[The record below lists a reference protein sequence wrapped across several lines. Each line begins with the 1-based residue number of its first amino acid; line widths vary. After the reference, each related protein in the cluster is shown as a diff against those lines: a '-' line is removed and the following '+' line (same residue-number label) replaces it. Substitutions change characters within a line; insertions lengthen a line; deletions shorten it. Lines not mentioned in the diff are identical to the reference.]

1 MMEALLK
8 RIPDDLMSMPIGVIM
23 GGESIEKDFSL
34 RSGKNIAA
42 ALQRM
47 KLKVIPLQYNASLQ
61 TELEKHQVKLCL
73 LATHGVP
80 GEDGELQG
88 YLSHAGVYYSGASI
102 AGSAMA
108 MNKLAAKS
116 LLKSMGFKTPDY
128 RWINPEDPME
138 KTAHDL
144 AVELKFPLV
153 LKPTFGGSSIGI
165 RLVKDLIELRT
176 ALSDLSGQYHDLF
189 AEVFITGREF
199 TVSVLEDKNAR
210 SYTLPVMELRS
221 ANLFYDY
228 EAKWSGQ
235 SMDCRVPADID
246 SALQKMLIHQALLI
260 HQLLKQRDHSRSD
273 FIESES
279 GELYY
284 LETNS
289 IPGLTENSD
298 LPAQARAAGMT
309 FEEVVLSIL
318 MGPYRRFK
326 HAQG

>member
-8 RIPDDLMSMPIGVIM
+8 RIPDQLKDLPIAVIM
-23 GGESIEKDFSL
+23 GGESVEKDFSL
-34 RSGKNIAA
+34 RSGRNIEQ
-42 ALQRM
+42 ALKRLG
-47 KLKVIPLQYNASLQ
+47 LKVIPLQYNTSLK
-61 TELEKHQVKLCL
+61 ESLDAHGIQVCV

-80 GEDGELQG
+80 GEDGKLQG
-88 YLSHAGVYYSGASI
+88 YLEHLGLSYSGASV
-102 AGSAMA
+102 AGSALA
-108 MNKLAAKS
+108 MNKLASKS
-116 LLKSMGFKTPDY
+116 LMQSIGIQTPPY
-128 RWINPEDPME
+128 QWINPNDPIE
-138 KTAHDL
+138 KTASQL
-144 AVELKFPLV
+144 ATKLKFPLV

-165 RLVKDLIELRT
+165 RLVQDLIELRT
-176 ALSDLSGQYHDLF
+176 ALTELSDQYDDLF
-189 AEVFITGREF
+189 AETFISGREF
-199 TVSVLEDKNAR
+199 TVSVLEDLKG
-210 SYTLPVMELRS
+210 LPYNLPIMELRS

-235 SMDCRVPADID
+235 SMDCHVPAEID
-246 SALQKMLIHQALLI
+246 EELSSRLSAQALLI

-273 FIESES
+273 FMLSHT

-318 MGPYRRFK
+318 MGPYRRLV
-326 HAQG
+326 HA